1 MFVVLELQIGL
12 QMIDENF
19 EVRRTIKRYISNREV
34 MIDNDVFNQNE
45 GNICLETNAHKR

>member
-12 QMIDENF
+12 QMIDEI
-19 EVRRTIKRYISNREV
+19 RRTIKRYISNREV